1 VNRAA
6 LFLIACTL
14 GGLGGMLGSIVGSAF
29 GKAGMWAGGVVWRDS
44 TGIPAIPQLI
54 VLERVIGERP
64 TTDGGGSR
72 PYFGPE
78 RVVQRFL
85 SANAIAR
92 WVLQVADS
100 TKASTPPSLNEGSD
114 VIVHLDR
121 VVDSSPSPLGNTN
134 IFFAPPPPEIQR
146 AMRTGEGWTGVQ
158 IADVVMGERLETIY
172 AARFKMPGSDQMHY
186 VIDTA
191 GNLDFAHGQPL
202 TFEPHPH
209 LLVARLDLDVHTT
222 RGAHRRIPY
231 QVMVSDDG
239 YTYARIAEY
248 LTGRIPVGGKDYAVK
263 IRSAYRFEPFYSPGP
278 GTVFLIDLDGNGE
291 IAEKPSV
298 TRDGAPAAAE
308 QVMARTPFLLGKQAW
323 MVADV
328 DSMGSRLVIR
338 RTKTKVAAVE
348 NFKAPRLVARTLSGR
363 SYQLSKQSDVVLVEF
378 WSVSCGFCEK
388 ARPAVNEL
396 AYAER
401 GRFTWLA
408 VARETD
414 RSEIKRFLAAH
425 PMNAT
430 VALYDSAAWTTY
442 NPIGVTPLF
451 FVVDKKGVIRFRGA
465 GASAL
470 DAAAAKVKMLSPV
483 SR

>member
-1 VNRAA
+1 MKYPRICTAA
-6 LFLIACTL
+6 VICKIIFLVACLPQIASSQSSVRP
-14 GGLGGMLGSIVGSAF
+14 GPDMIV
-29 GKAGMWAGGVVWRDS
+29 R
-44 TGIPAIPQLI
+44 
-54 VLERVIGERP
+54 
-64 TTDGGGSR
+64 
-72 PYFGPE
+72 
-78 RVVQRFL
+78 
-85 SANAIAR
+85 
-92 WVLQVADS
+92 
-100 TKASTPPSLNEGSD
+100 
-114 VIVHLDR
+114 LDR
-121 VVDSSPSPLGNTN
+121 VVDSSPSPLGLTN

-158 IADVVMGERLETIY
+158 IADVVMGEGLVAIY
-172 AARFKMPGSDQMHY
+172 AARFKMPDSDQMHY
-186 VIDTA
+186 VVDTA
-191 GNLDFAHGQPL
+191 GNLDFAHGRSL

-231 QVMVSDDG
+231 QIMVSDDG

-248 LTGRIPVGGKDYAVK
+248 MTGRIRVDGKDYAVK
-263 IRSAYRFEPFYSPGP
+263 IRSAYRFEPFYTPGP

-308 QVMARTPFLLGKQAW
+308 QVGARTPFMLGKQAW
-323 MVADV
+323 EIVEV
-328 DSMGSRLVIR
+328 DSLGSRLVIR
-338 RTKTKVAAVE
+338 RTKTSVAAVE
-348 NFKAPRLVARTLSGR
+348 NFKAPQLVARTLSGR
-363 SYQLSKQSDVVLVEF
+363 RYQLSKQPDVVLVEF

-388 ARPAVNEL
+388 ARPAANQL
-396 AYAER
+396 ADAER
-401 GRFTWLA
+401 GRSTWLA

-414 RSEIKRFLAAH
+414 RAEIERFLTAH

-451 FVVDKKGVIRFRGA
+451 FVVDKKGVIRFRGV
-465 GASAL
+465 GASAI